1 MTGTASWAKRQFGNA
16 APILAAILTLDEAD
30 QIDAL
35 AVALD
40 AWIKHRDGRLTP

>member
-1 MTGTASWAKRQFGNA
+1 MTETASWARRQFSNA

-30 QIDAL
+30 QLDAL

-40 AWIKHRDGRLTP
+40 AWIKHRDHRPTP